1 MADSDAHTP
10 APNIGPRPPHLP
22 PASQRRRI
30 TVGKPKRQRR
40 FKPGVAA
47 LREIRKIQNST
58 SFCLQKI
65 PFQRLVREVTQD
77 TQHAKHEGGL
87 RIQASALE
95 ALQAASEDLL
105 TSVFEMSNLAAIH
118 ARRVT
123 IQQKDMVLVKNILTM
138 GDHLGT
144 A

>member
-10 APNIGPRPPHLP
+10 SPAPSIGPRIAPP
-22 PASQRRRI
+22 S
-30 TVGKPKRQRR
+30 KRQRR

-47 LREIRKIQNST
+47 LREIRKIQQST
-58 SFCLQKI
+58 SFCLQKTL
-65 PFQRLVREVTQD
+65 FQRLVREVTQS
-77 TQHAKHEGGL
+77 TKHAEHEGGL
-87 RIQASALE
+87 RIQASASE
-95 ALQAASEDLL
+95 ALQVASEDLL

-118 ARRVT
+118 AHRVT
-123 IQQKDMVLVKNILTM
+123 IQQKDMVLVKNILTI

>member
-1 MADSDAHTP
+1 
-10 APNIGPRPPHLP
+10 
-22 PASQRRRI
+22 QRRPI
-30 TVGKPKRQRR
+30 TVGKTQRQRR

-47 LREIRKIQNST
+47 LREIRKIQQST
-58 SFCLQKI
+58 RFCLQKT
-65 PFQRLVREVTQD
+65 PFQRLVREVTQN
-77 TQHAKHEGGL
+77 TKHAEHEGGL

-118 ARRVT
+118 AKRVT
-123 IQQKDMVLVKNILTM
+123 IQQKDMVLVKNILTI